1 MRARRGAAILAAK
14 GDLLFDENGFDAMDT
29 EALICVVDDDAVVR
43 ESLSD
48 LLRSADYRVASFESA
63 QSFLDSAERNECA
76 CVVADIHMRGLTGID
91 LAKRVAAAAD
101 APKVIL
107 ITGHLEECWRERALY
122 SGAAGFLKKPIESK
136 TLLDLVERS
145 VGT

>member
-1 MRARRGAAILAAK
+1 MKTKTLV
-14 GDLLFDENGFDAMDT
+14 
-29 EALICVVDDDAVVR
+29 CVVDDDAALR

-48 LLRSADYRVASFESA
+48 LLRAAGYRAACFESA

-107 ITGHLEECWRERALY
+107 VTGHPEESWRERALY
-122 SGAAGFLKKPIESK
+122 SGAAGFLRKPIESK

-145 VGT
+145 VAT

>member
-1 MRARRGAAILAAK
+1 MELK
-14 GDLLFDENGFDAMDT
+14 
-29 EALICVVDDDAVVR
+29 ALICVVDDDVDVR
-43 ESLSD
+43 ISLDD
-48 LLRSADYRVASFESA
+48 LLRASDYRVACFDDAE
-63 QSFLDSAERNECA
+63 SFLGSAERGDCT

-101 APKVIL
+101 APKIIL

-122 SGAAGFLKKPIESK
+122 SGAAGFLRKPIESK
-136 TLLDLVERS
+136 RLLDLVQRS

>member
-1 MRARRGAAILAAK
+1 MKTK
-14 GDLLFDENGFDAMDT
+14 G
-29 EALICVVDDDAVVR
+29 LICVVDDDAALR

-48 LLRSADYRVASFESA
+48 LLRAAGYRAACFESA
-63 QSFLDSAERNECA
+63 ESFLASEERGGCG
-76 CVVADIHMRGLTGID
+76 CVVADIHMSGLTGID

-107 ITGHLEECWRERALY
+107 ITGHLEESWRERAVY
-122 SGAAGFLKKPIESK
+122 SGAAGFLRKPIESK

-145 VGT
+145 VGHDPPPT

>member
-1 MRARRGAAILAAK
+1 MRRMK
-14 GDLLFDENGFDAMDT
+14 T
-29 EALICVVDDDAVVR
+29 KALVCVVDDDAALR

-48 LLRSADYRVASFESA
+48 LLRAAGYRAACFESA
-63 QSFLDSAERNECA
+63 ESFLASEERGGCG
-76 CVVADIHMRGLTGID
+76 CVVADIHMPGLTGID

-107 ITGHLEECWRERALY
+107 ITGHPEESWRERALY
-122 SGAAGFLKKPIESK
+122 SGAAGFLRKPIESK

-145 VGT
+145 VAT

>member
-1 MRARRGAAILAAK
+1 MK
-14 GDLLFDENGFDAMDT
+14 T
-29 EALICVVDDDAVVR
+29 EGLVCVVDDDAVVR

-48 LLRSADYRVASFESA
+48 LLRAAGYRAACFESTE
-63 QSFLDSAERNECA
+63 SFLASEERGGCG
-76 CVVADIHMRGLTGID
+76 CVVADIHLPGLTGID

-107 ITGHLEECWRERALY
+107 ITGHPDKSWHERALY
-122 SGAAGFLKKPIESK
+122 SGAAGFLRKPIESK

-145 VGT
+145 VGHDPPRT